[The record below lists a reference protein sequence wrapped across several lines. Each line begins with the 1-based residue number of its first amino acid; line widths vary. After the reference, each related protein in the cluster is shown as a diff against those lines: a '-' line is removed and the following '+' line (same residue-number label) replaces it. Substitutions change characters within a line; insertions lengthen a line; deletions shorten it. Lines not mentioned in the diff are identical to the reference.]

1 MAIKRKKKNLKKD
14 LSDTIDRNIKILKLY
29 KSKGTRKQPYKNLEN
44 KIIEQISQR
53 GDKKKDL
60 NKNIGILNNLARY
73 NVGRQMGLAAP
84 TPTQNLNSILR
95 NQLLGGLGGSSRTN
109 LLGITPE
116 LYNRMYNEQIQK
128 QQEKTMPAQENTVKV
143 AELQKDIN
151 KLIDEELK
159 TVDITEEQK
168 QKIIEEET
176 NPSITGFKRID
187 SILNSRFT
195 PIILETLINNPA
207 ITTLLV
213 MGGTAGV
220 TLLVDKI
227 RKKIMESLFGTLIQN
242 LRRKTP
248 KPPESDL
255 GGSKK
260 DDDDDDDDG
269 DDKPDS
275 TPPPTMPKTQT
286 SAPTP
291 TSDTTQ
297 PGWFG
302 GNTPAS
308 STPSMFPPTTISQ
321 DATRPRWRQQK
332 QGLDA
337 DNQRGLRPRTPQIP
351 QPLAQN
357 TRTQGQGQRG
367 IYQPINYNEAVNY
380 PATPLPNPSASTDMF
395 ELDDAE
401 RDDTEN
407 IIAEIPD
414 PNKNKKPSDDEK
426 NKVIKKKAPPTLPPG
441 WEARWR
447 NRDGRLFFVDHNT
460 RTTHWKLPEEQPATA
475 PIFTDPVR
483 FISKPKDNKKDNI
496 DKRQLEAELLDL
508 NSQLEGFDPEEF
520 KETSKKTLEA
530 FKGTPREAEYR
541 AQILEMRRIYDRRQ
555 SVMRQLGLKDIN
567 NPENNPEDFG
577 AINLDETD
585 ILKKRFDK
593 DEGTGGGG
601 GDNVGMVGSINLKNT
616 ALLGLGLA
624 GLGMGLKKGYDKLTK
639 KGRQTAEARE
649 ANEAFAREPPFRQ
662 PSRDIFKG
670 LEDKLQ
676 KTKEN
681 VGRLR
686 NLREKLQRQA
696 QGRFG
701 GGGDPPSTSQTAT
714 LSAAATALA
723 TRESPPVMSD
733 LMTQYADN
741 TLPQEISEAI
751 RDNLDSIKQLSE
763 EQQDKLLKEMFDN
776 YDEYTMGDMEYNN
789 PLEDDDRVKYG
800 RAEIE
805 EMLDDSAGEVYRN
818 PIDRGDTE
826 LYTAD
831 DIRGMLEEDADFV
844 EGDFEED
851 LQRII
856 NRYQPPEEREQEQK
870 PEEEIVAGTGDK

>member
-1 MAIKRKKKNLKKD
+1 MNF
-14 LSDTIDRNIKILKLY
+14 
-29 KSKGTRKQPYKNLEN
+29 
-44 KIIEQISQR
+44 
-53 GDKKKDL
+53 
-60 NKNIGILNNLARY
+60 
-73 NVGRQMGLAAP
+73 AAP

-95 NQLLGGLGGSSRTN
+95 TQLLGGLGGSSRTN

-143 AELQKDIN
+143 VELQKDIN

-168 QKIIEEET
+168 QKIIEEQT

-195 PIILETLINNPA
+195 PIILETLINNPTISTMLVLGGGA
-207 ITTLLV
+207 GAGLL
-213 MGGTAGV
+213 M
-220 TLLVDKI
+220 DKI

-248 KPPESDL
+248 KPPETDL
-255 GGSKK
+255 GGSKR
-260 DDDDDDDDG
+260 DDDDDDDN
-269 DDKPDS
+269 DDKPPSDPS
-275 TPPPTMPKTQT
+275 SRPSAP

-291 TSDTTQ
+291 STSTPTTSTT
-297 PGWFG
+297 
-302 GNTPAS
+302 TPTTS
-308 STPSMFPPTTISQ
+308 LPSMFPPTTTSQ
-321 DATRPRWRQQK
+321 QATDERWRKQK

-337 DNQRGLRPRTPQIP
+337 DNQRGLRPTTPQIP
-351 QPLAQN
+351 QPLQERQN

-367 IYQPINYNEAVNY
+367 IYPPLNYDDAINYPTV
-380 PATPLPNPSASTDMF
+380 PTSTIQP
-395 ELDDAE
+395 EQ
-401 RDDTEN
+401 DTEN
-407 IIAEIPD
+407 IISEIPD
-414 PNKNKKPSDDEK
+414 PNKKPSDAEK
-426 NKVIKKKAPPTLPPG
+426 NKVIKKTTKSQIRKKPP
-441 WEARWR
+441 
-447 NRDGRLFFVDHNT
+447 
-460 RTTHWKLPEEQPATA
+460 PA
-475 PIFTDPVR
+475 FSDPVR
-483 FISKPKDNKKDNI
+483 FISKPKDNEKDNI
-496 DKRQLEAELLDL
+496 DKKQLEAELLDL

-567 NPENNPEDFG
+567 NPENNPEDYG

-601 GDNVGMVGSINLKNT
+601 GDNIGMVGSALPSSINLKNT

-624 GLGMGLKKGYDKLTK
+624 GLGLGLKKGYDKLTK
-639 KGRQTAEARE
+639 KGRQTAETQTDIPRM
-649 ANEAFAREPPFRQ
+649 PQRQ

-701 GGGDPPSTSQTAT
+701 GDPPGTSQTAT
-714 LSAAATALA
+714 LSGAAAAAALG

-751 RDNLDSIKQLSE
+751 RDNLDTIKQLSE

-776 YDEYTMGDMEYNN
+776 YDEYTMADMEYNN

-818 PIDRGDTE
+818 PTDRGDTE

-844 EGDFEED
+844 GGDFEED

-856 NRYQPPEEREQEQK
+856 NRYQPPEERVQEQK
-870 PEEEIVAGTGDK
+870 LDAEEEIVAGPEDKSK